1 MNIEQCLIGSP
12 HRFVNVSPRRQCD
25 VVHSEKVRSPG
36 AGADLEVLTVHQF
49 VTWVKS
55 KCEKKLLYIELN

>member
-1 MNIEQCLIGSP
+1 M
-12 HRFVNVSPRRQCD
+12 NVSPRGQCD
-25 VVHSEKVRSPG
+25 VVHSEEMRSPG

-55 KCEKKLLYIELN
+55 ECKKKLLLYMNIELN